1 MVCTKRSCA
10 RRRHPRARPR
20 LSVGSGRPEEGHR
33 RLYRTALRQDRHPV
47 SADET
52 PAEETPAGWT
62 LGQVCVGYQGF
73 LAHDRWIN
81 DRTKPPSEAT
91 NDDVRRAFGQASYQ
105 YLGIAP
111 VLQLDRV
118 QLNAARDGS
127 RLTVSARKCTEYVK
141 AAISWAAAEHPDES
155 GLTEKMSPWWE
166 NVNAGKPDPTAMQ
179 EIEQRRKTHRQ
190 AKANLDVDAV
200 AATLIAHEKYC
211 SLTRNTAQRTSAYRA
226 SRSYCRDQVG
236 LWWVAFTGK
245 RRLSTVELL
254 RDNLKEQDGIRRAR
268 FGPRR
273 VDGRADDGERGFLAA
288 AAAGRLRRRRGAM
301 ADWQKAINYNH
312 GAGTAGTKTE
322 WVFATQQRAK
332 PGGIGLEIKDL
343 RVYPKV

>member
-1 MVCTKRSCA
+1 MDGVHQKEAAHVGGIRE
-10 RRRHPRARPR
+10 RGPDY
-20 LSVGSGRPEEGHR
+20 LSVAAARKRATDVYTE
-33 RLYRTALRQDRHPV
+33 LRYAKTDTPV

-226 SRSYCRDQVG
+226 SPQLLPGSGGSLVGGVHRQASSVYRRTAARQSEGAGRNSASQV
-236 LWWVAFTGK
+236 
-245 RRLSTVELL
+245 
-254 RDNLKEQDGIRRAR
+254 RAAPSGR
-268 FGPRR
+268 PRR
-273 VDGRADDGERGFLAA
+273 
-288 AAAGRLRRRRGAM
+288 
-301 ADWQKAINYNH
+301 
-312 GAGTAGTKTE
+312 
-322 WVFATQQRAK
+322 
-332 PGGIGLEIKDL
+332 
-343 RVYPKV
+343 